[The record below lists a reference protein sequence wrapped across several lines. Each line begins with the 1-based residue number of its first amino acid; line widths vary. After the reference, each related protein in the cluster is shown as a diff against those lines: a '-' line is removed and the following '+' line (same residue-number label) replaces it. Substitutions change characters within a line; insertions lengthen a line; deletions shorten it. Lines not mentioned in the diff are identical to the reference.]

1 MLISCFVT
9 KMRAVADERGLEVEI
24 WGEPLDKIKNE
35 IENADILLL
44 GPQVRYALEDLKP
57 LCEQNNIPLEVINMI
72 DYGMM
77 NGAKIL
83 DQALDLI

>member
-1 MLISCFVT
+1 MTWKKILL
-9 KMRAVADERGLEVEI
+9 K
-24 WGEPLDKIKNE
+24 LDKENFIQDSNLLLLKKE